1 MTTITTWNG
10 GRVTGHITE
19 THPGLITLT
28 TTDGHTVHI
37 DTLNIK
43 TTTKGVAA

>member
-1 MTTITTWNG
+1 MQTITTWNG

-19 THPGLITLT
+19 THPGLIIFT
-28 TTDGHTVHI
+28 TTDGYTVHI

-43 TTTKGVAA
+43 EVTK